1 MQKKNSTQLDI
12 SKNLKLYYLAVGI
25 IVFGYIVLS
34 IGGAESFT
42 SLTLGPIILVIGYLI
57 AIPVALL
64 TGVGHI
70 PKKPA
75 GEDTDV
81 K

>member
-1 MQKKNSTQLDI
+1 MQKKNLDQPDF
-12 SKNLKLYYLAVGI
+12 SKNLKLYYFAVCI

-34 IGGAESFT
+34 IGGAESVT

-64 TGVGHI
+64 TGVGNI
-70 PKKPA
+70 PKKTA
-75 GEDTDV
+75 GEDADR